1 MHGGATYVQGIVL
14 DKNTHLIETVR
25 SVSILQS
32 RSCMAAAS
40 SQPAPPARNK
50 SDTWRV
56 RAAQLQVTTPQ
67 HPPGWRS
74 RFARISGPRPGSCG
88 CPICNLVLTVSM
100 SAELLG
106 TPHASGK
113 KKRKSS
119 SSPQTDAALKRCSLS
134 PQAVTVSNAV
144 TFSPLR
150 GSLARVMAS
159 AAATTSTHAQKK
171 HCRDGRQHNRGR
183 PSRHT
188 CMNWSSVQ
196 RES

>member
-1 MHGGATYVQGIVL
+1 
-14 DKNTHLIETVR
+14 
-25 SVSILQS
+25 
-32 RSCMAAAS
+32 MAAAS
-40 SQPAPPARNK
+40 SQPTPPARNK

-56 RAAQLQVTTPQ
+56 RAAHLQVTTPQ

-74 RFARISGPRPGSCG
+74 RSARISGPRPGSCG

-171 HCRDGRQHNRGR
+171 HCL
-183 PSRHT
+183 SRVPLLAHGET
-188 CMNWSSVQ
+188 STVPVGFCSVLM
-196 RES
+196 

>member
-1 MHGGATYVQGIVL
+1 MESHESRLHPEAELTAHLLHVQGIVL

-40 SQPAPPARNK
+40 SQPTPPARNK

-119 SSPQTDAALKRCSLS
+119 SSPQTDCQQLHTR
-134 PQAVTVSNAV
+134 TH
-144 TFSPLR
+144 TH
-150 GSLARVMAS
+150 ARTRTHTS
-159 AAATTSTHAQKK
+159 STHAPPPPPRHQA
-171 HCRDGRQHNRGR
+171 HWRGCPTALLRFSCWGRRSALR
-183 PSRHT
+183 PGG
-188 CMNWSSVQ
+188 CFW
-196 RES
+196 